1 MTPLEVECAAFRP
14 GAAIPARY
22 SYGGGNLS
30 PPLAWSA
37 VPIETRS
44 IAVLCEDADAP
55 SADTPGAAAHWVL
68 YDLGPDSI
76 ALAEGV
82 PHVEVLPSGA
92 CQGLNHAGYCGYVGP
107 DPPPGELHRYR
118 FTVLALDTMLSLPS
132 HTTGG
137 ELWTAMN
144 GHILASG
151 TLIGLSTVGDLQ

>member
-1 MTPLEVECAAFRP
+1 MTSLEVECAVFRP
-14 GAAIPARY
+14 GTAIPARY
-22 SYGGGNLS
+22 SYAGGNLS

-37 VPIETRS
+37 VPTETRS

-55 SADTPGAAAHWVL
+55 SANAHWVL

-92 CQGLNHAGYCGYVGP
+92 CQGLNRAGYCGYVGP
-107 DPPPGELHRYR
+107 DPPPGDPHRYR
-118 FTVLALDTMLSLPS
+118 FTVLALDTMLSLPNR
-132 HTTGG
+132 TTGG

-151 TLIGLSTVGDLQ
+151 TLIGIYQR